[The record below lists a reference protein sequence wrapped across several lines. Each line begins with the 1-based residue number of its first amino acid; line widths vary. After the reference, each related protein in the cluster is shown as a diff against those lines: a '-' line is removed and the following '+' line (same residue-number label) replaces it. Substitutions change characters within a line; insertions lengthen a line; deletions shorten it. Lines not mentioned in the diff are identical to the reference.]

1 MRWKRW
7 SSLEYICW
15 MMWFVGTVI
24 VAIFLIALPAIMPTQ
39 IGDFV
44 SHATPARDYAD
55 AIGRVARQQQS
66 DDRVVAPGGRS
77 VLMTHGAPVARTVI
91 LIHGLT
97 NSPRQYEHLA
107 ARLYAAGDNVYI
119 PRIPHHAEQNGTAAS
134 LAGLTAEELRQ
145 YADSAV
151 DVAVGLGQSVV
162 VAGVSAGG
170 TIAAWIA
177 QYRADVQR
185 AVIVAP
191 VLEIARVPSFL
202 AVPMLN
208 FALRL
213 PNVTRTEPP
222 DRKRPDRE
230 LGVSSRAVAE
240 LLRFGTALRRAAV
253 RRPPLAGNMVFV
265 MNANDHTV
273 KTLPAVELARCW
285 SEFGAS
291 VVMYQFPLSLGL
303 PHDIAEEAREHAN
316 PAVVYPA
323 LEALIHGELPPTVLA
338 GHRLWPP

>member
-1 MRWKRW
+1 MK
-7 SSLEYICW
+7 
-15 MMWFVGTVI
+15 WFAGVVTGVI
-24 VAIFLIALPAIMPTQ
+24 LVIALAAVMPIHTREC
-39 IGDFV
+39 I
-44 SHATPARDYAD
+44 SHGRPARDYAD
-55 AIGRVARQQQS
+55 AISRVIRQQES

-77 VLMTHGAPVARTVI
+77 VLLTHGGRTGRTDI
-91 LIHGLT
+91 LFHGFT

-119 PRIPHHAEQNGTAAS
+119 PRLPHHAERNGTAAS
-134 LAGLTAEELRQ
+134 LAGLTAEELRH
-145 YADSAV
+145 YADAAV
-151 DVAVGLGQSVV
+151 DVAVGLGHSVI

-170 TIAAWIA
+170 TIGAWIA
-177 QYRADVQR
+177 QYRADIHRV
-185 AVIVAP
+185 VIIAP
-191 VLEIARVPSFL
+191 MLEIGRIPSFL
-202 AVPMLN
+202 AVPLMH
-208 FALRL
+208 FALRV

-222 DRKRPDRE
+222 DRMRPDRD

-240 LLRFGTALRRAAV
+240 LLRLGTAVRRAAT
-253 RRPPLAGNMVFV
+253 RTSPLTRHMVFV

-285 SEFGAS
+285 SAHGAA
-291 VVMYQFPLSLGL
+291 VVMYQFPLSLAL

-323 LEALIHGELPPTVLA
+323 LEALIHGERPPPVLT

>member
-1 MRWKRW
+1 
-7 SSLEYICW
+7 
-15 MMWFVGTVI
+15 MMWFVGAVI

-39 IGDFV
+39 IGDFA
-44 SHATPARDYAD
+44 SHPAPARDYAD
-55 AIGRVARQQQS
+55 ALGRVARQQQS

-77 VLMTHGAPVARTVI
+77 VLMTHGAPTGRAVI
-91 LIHGLT
+91 LLHGLT
-97 NSPRQYEHLA
+97 NSPRQYVHLA
-107 ARLYAAGDNVYI
+107 ARLYATGDNVYI
-119 PRIPHHAEQNGTAAS
+119 PRIPHHAELNGTAAS

-145 YADSAV
+145 YGDSAV

-177 QYRADVQR
+177 QNRADVQR

-191 VLEIARVPSFL
+191 VLEIGRIPSFL
-202 AVPMLN
+202 AVPLLN

-222 DRKRPDRE
+222 DRNRPDRE

-253 RRPPLAGNMVFV
+253 RRPPLTGNMVFV

-285 SEFGAS
+285 SEHGAS
-291 VVMYQFPLSLGL
+291 VVIYQFPLSLAL
-303 PHDIAEEAREHAN
+303 PHDIAEEAREHSN

-323 LEALIHGELPPTVLA
+323 LEALIHGELPPAVLA
-338 GHRLWPP
+338 GHRLWPA